1 MRFSDFKLFEASN
14 LSVGELIKYLGKSGD
29 RVPVFVD
36 KIRRGE
42 PFAVLP
48 KYHDKLGDSVVFDR
62 GEAEKAAAFLQQGAR
77 GSLKL
82 KTEDGIEI
90 TTGALAKTGEFG
102 STGETSTGERKIANR
117 GNTME
122 GVLGAATIA
131 RLQTRPGRDI
141 NAADVKTIVDQFA
154 ATQKPDL
161 KQKSGGGE
169 ITFPAKANDVTDN
182 FKLTVKLPM
191 ANYVDFVDWEFM
203 MADKQMAG
211 FIKNC
216 IAYVNEAN
224 IVGRFAKF
232 FETNARPDEVHVV
245 ADGVS
250 DMTGRKTD
258 IFMVY
263 VDENGERQ
271 IQKFDLSLK
280 AGTTKQFGQ
289 AAAGGDKPGSKNR
302 ADGEYGWNAYKE
314 IFGAF
319 GVDVSS
325 VENEYLGSGNLRDS
339 VMAVYTKAAK
349 EFKREVAGSDDDA
362 EKKFLKTFINN
373 IKEHG
378 TYNDPAVQLAQF
390 ETNRY
395 YVLNFQRLDRLLDQ
409 DKLDIE
415 VKLVVSTPRDGG
427 PGWPSIIFY
436 NATNPKEELI
446 RIRAKYSP
454 DKMNNI
460 IEKGNLLKKIT
471 KVRGN

>member
-1 MRFSDFKLFEASN
+1 MRFNDFKLNEASN
-14 LSVGELIKYLGKSGD
+14 LSTGELIKYMGKPGD
-29 RVPVFVD
+29 RVPIFID
-36 KIRRGE
+36 KIKRGE
-42 PFAVLP
+42 PFSVLP
-48 KYHDKLGDSVVFDR
+48 KYHDKLGDTVVFDPA
-62 GEAEKAAAFLQQGAR
+62 EAEKASAFLTHGAR
-77 GSLKL
+77 GSFKL
-82 KTEDGIEI
+82 KTKDGIDI
-90 TTGALAKTGEFG
+90 STGVLAKTGEFG
-102 STGETSTGERKIANR
+102 ASGESTSGERKMANR

-122 GVLGAATIA
+122 GVLGAATVA

-141 NAADVKTIVDQFA
+141 TANDIKTIIDQFA
-154 ATQKPDL
+154 STQQPDL
-161 KQKSGGGE
+161 TQKSGGGE
-169 ITFPAKANDVTDN
+169 ITFPAKSETITDN

-191 ANYVDFVDWEFM
+191 ANYKDFVDWEFM
-203 MADKQMAG
+203 MADKQMVG

-232 FETNARPDEVHVV
+232 FENNERPDEVHVV

-263 VDENGERQ
+263 IDENGERQ

-319 GVDVSS
+319 GVDISS
-325 VENEYLGSGNLRDS
+325 VGNEYLGSGNLRDS
-339 VMAVYTKAAK
+339 VMAVYTKAAQ
-349 EFKREVAGSDDDA
+349 EFKKEVAGSDDDA

-378 TYNDPAVQLAQF
+378 TYNDPSVQLAQF

-395 YVLNFQRLDRLLDQ
+395 YVLDFQRLNRLLDQ
-409 DKLDIE
+409 DKLDLE
-415 VKLVVSTPRDGG
+415 VKLVVSKPKDGG

-436 NATNPKEELI
+436 NVVNPKEELI

-460 IEKGNLLKKIT
+460 IEKGAFLKKIT